1 MSLWMPNSYVVFI
14 GLQQF
19 HARPKLQIFLTI
31 VEDIILLTP
40 HLYRDRGGNVLVQDW
55 GDGTEVDGLTLLS
68 PYHLVLTDQSIGE
81 GNVNGG

>member
-1 MSLWMPNSYVVFI
+1 MPNSYEVFM

-40 HLYRDRGGNVLVQDW
+40 HLYGDRGGNVLVQDW
-55 GDGTEVDGLTLLS
+55 RDGTEVDGLTLLS

-81 GNVNGG
+81 GDVNGG

>member
-1 MSLWMPNSYVVFI
+1 M

-31 VEDIILLTP
+31 VEDIILLMP
-40 HLYRDRGGNVLVQDW
+40 HLYGDRGGNVLVQDW
-55 GDGTEVDGLTLLS
+55 WDGTEVDGLTLLS

-81 GNVNGG
+81 GDVNGG